1 MSKKTSLKDLKKS
14 GQQRRK
20 NGTAPADDFV
30 PSTQAEIDEALP
42 VAAHSE
48 PLNPIEPPDEVP
60 IDDPGHQS
68 TGDEILDE
76 KLGFL
81 NISPGARKRVDVA
94 TDSLIR
100 QDGSALMAY
109 DKDAAAVAKMRAE
122 LIVAA
127 NSDLVEAA
135 TILHEGLPFTESVKE
150 IVALCRAV
158 MKGVVYG
165 ASLDMERL
173 VRGHVANGE
182 QIPVHD
188 VRDHLRQPPYG
199 LAPEHSDDYWPEST
213 IEEEVSDANL
223 FLNVLA
229 RSFGYDGD
237 DIPLATEM
245 LVDGTYLPLTNA
257 RQAIERQM
265 VKNAARRSRQ
275 AQRREAN
282 VLAALAKRKAI
293 LAAAGKSKQ

>member
-14 GQQRRK
+14 GQQRRTV
-20 NGTAPADDFV
+20 GAVVPDEFV
-30 PSTQAEIDEALP
+30 PSTLADLNAAIGIDPET
-42 VAAHSE
+42 VVE
-48 PLNPIEPPDEVP
+48 TTVP
-60 IDDPGHQS
+60 SVQTVES

-122 LIVAA
+122 LIIAA

-135 TILHEGLPFTESVKE
+135 TILHEGLPFSESVRE

-158 MKGVVYG
+158 MKGVIYG

-173 VRGHVANGE
+173 TRGLMANGE
-182 QIPVHD
+182 QLPSHD
-188 VRDHLRQPPYG
+188 ARDGLREPPYG
-199 LAPEHSDDYWPEST
+199 LQPDPPTDYWPEST
-213 IEEEVSDANL
+213 IEEEVEDANL
-223 FLNVLA
+223 YLNVLA
-229 RSFGYDGD
+229 RSFGYEGD
-237 DIPLATEM
+237 DIPIATEM
-245 LVDGTYLPLTNA
+245 LPDGTYLPLTSA

-265 VKNAARRSRQ
+265 VKNAVRRSRQ
-275 AQRREAN
+275 AQKRESN

-293 LAAAGKSKQ
+293 LAAAGKAKQ